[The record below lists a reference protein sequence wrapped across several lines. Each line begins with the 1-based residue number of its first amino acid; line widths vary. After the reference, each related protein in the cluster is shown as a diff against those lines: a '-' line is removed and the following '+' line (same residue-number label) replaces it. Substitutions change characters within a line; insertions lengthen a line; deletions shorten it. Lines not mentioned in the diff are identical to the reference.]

1 MPETNP
7 VPERAK
13 QLTSPME
20 NQSELLDPKEK
31 IDILVSR
38 IKFTASQ
45 RHALDRSSDEGE
57 YCPIDAGSYDDA
69 FNDGARVGEIDF
81 ARELCELLGVNYGR
95 PED

>member
-1 MPETNP
+1 MEI
-7 VPERAK
+7 
-13 QLTSPME
+13 SP
-20 NQSELLDPKEK
+20 ELLAFSDK
-31 IDILVSR
+31 IDGLVISSLVSR

-45 RHALDRSSDEGE
+45 RHALDRSPDEGE

-69 FNDGARVGEIDF
+69 FDDGHRVGKTNF